1 MTAETPHP
9 PIVLVLSGSNRTGS
23 FNTVLASMMVDGL
36 IARDVDARLVPLGR
50 LDLPLFDADVNE
62 IDGPPPAAHQFRA
75 DIAAADGLVIVSPE
89 YNGAMT
95 PLLKNTVD
103 WVSRVDMA
111 TFFLK
116 KVALAAATPGRRG
129 GANVLDLTSRWLPY
143 IGADVFPE
151 TFGLPSIRHVL
162 VDDQLIDGHDERLS
176 GFLDRLAPWF
186 RAVSP
191 DG

>member
-1 MTAETPHP
+1 VTAGTPHSP
-9 PIVLVLSGSNRTGS
+9 VVLVLSGSNRTGS
-23 FNTVLASMMVDGL
+23 FNTMLASMMVDGL
-36 IARDVDARLVPLGR
+36 IARDVDARLVPLGH
-50 LDLPLFDADVNE
+50 LDLALFDADVNE
-62 IDGPPPAAHQFRA
+62 ADGPPPAAHRLQA

-129 GANVLDLTSRWLPY
+129 GANVLDLTARWLPY

-151 TFGLPSIRHVL
+151 TFGLPSIRHVM
-162 VDDQLIDGHDERLS
+162 VDGELTDGHDERLS

-186 RAVSP
+186 RAVSS